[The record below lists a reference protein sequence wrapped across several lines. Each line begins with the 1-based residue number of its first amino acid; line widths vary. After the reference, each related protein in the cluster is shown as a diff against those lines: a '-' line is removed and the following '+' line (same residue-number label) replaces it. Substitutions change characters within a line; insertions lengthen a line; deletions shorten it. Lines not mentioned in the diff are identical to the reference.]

1 MWSMLWFSSDNR
13 DREDIAAVNH
23 APGAWRRWSTDWA
36 SDIGHQIRRHRLS
49 CITVTV
55 AELQRYCYISSGR
68 STSTVVLQV
77 YL

>member
-13 DREDIAAVNH
+13 DREDIAAVNV

-55 AELQRYCYISSGR
+55 AELQLLSKM
-68 STSTVVLQV
+68 
-77 YL
+77 